1 MSLRQKF
8 KNIFQRN
15 MIFLLLTVN
24 VWKYSKMKKVHF
36 DTEIFQ
42 NHPSLLFENQVDLKA
57 LTLLLLQ
64 NEEFSVFI
72 IL

>member
-1 MSLRQKF
+1 MSLKQTF
-8 KNIFQRN
+8 KNIFQKN

-24 VWKYSKMKKVHF
+24 VLMCSKMKKVHF

-42 NHPSLLFENQVDLKA
+42 NHPSLLFGNQVDLKA

-64 NEEFSVFI
+64 MKNLVC
-72 IL
+72 L